1 MLLSDRSVVRMAQWG
16 RRTAIGL
23 AGCMLVAIGF
33 AAYDHDVLTGESAP
47 TGEGPSAAEPMADAS
62 PAIVR
67 QAADGT
73 RLDQAPEPVRLD
85 SRCERGRALCADK
98 STNTLRWVVDGEI
111 RRTVAARFGAPKTP
125 TREGAF
131 RVYDKLRHHVS
142 SLYGT
147 PMPFA
152 MFFSGGQAVHYSK
165 DFRNAGYDRASHG
178 CINVRNYRAM
188 VELFDRVRIGDKVVV
203 YRS

>member
-1 MLLSDRSVVRMAQWG
+1 MAQWG
-16 RRTAIGL
+16 RSTAIGL
-23 AGCMLVAIGF
+23 AGCLLVAIGF
-33 AAYDHDVLTGESAP
+33 AAYDHDVLTGESAS
-47 TGEGPSAAEPMADAS
+47 TDEDSAAVAPVADPS
-62 PAIVR
+62 PGTIR
-67 QAADGT
+67 PAADERT
-73 RLDQAPEPVRLD
+73 RPGQAPEPVRLD
-85 SRCERGRALCADK
+85 PRCERGRALCADK

-111 RRTVAARFGAPKTP
+111 RTTVAARFGAPKTP
-125 TREGAF
+125 IREGMF

-165 DFRNAGYDRASHG
+165 DFRHEGYDGASHG

-188 VELFDRVRIGDKVVV
+188 ADLFDRVRIGDKVIV